1 MEILE
6 EGRGELV
13 GFRDPDEN
21 RRWILENKSRKLEDK
36 RVTVKEAVSKLVNSG
51 DFIAFGGFGHVRVS
65 MSIVYELIRQRKTG
79 LTMAG
84 KTAVH
89 DIDLLVAAGCVE
101 KVETAY
107 SFGHELRGLSP
118 ASRRAVESGKC
129 KVVAEISNA
138 GYQWRFLA
146 GMMGI
151 PFIPAR
157 ILAGT
162 DTFRRSSAKIVRCP
176 FTNKPVTLIPSC
188 NPDVG
193 VVHVHR
199 CDIYGN
205 AQIDGALI
213 EDYEL
218 SRASRRLIV
227 TTERII
233 PHEKIRLEPWRTSIP
248 FYLVDAVIEVPYGA
262 HPCQMPLRYSFDE
275 DHISEWLNLSRT
287 DDGVKEYFEK
297 YVYSIDTFD
306 QYLKLIGG
314 RKRLKRLEMAERR
327 VGVRS
332 R

>member
-1 MEILE
+1 
-6 EGRGELV
+6 
-13 GFRDPDEN
+13 
-21 RRWILENKSRKLEDK
+21 
-36 RVTVKEAVSKLVNSG
+36 
-51 DFIAFGGFGHVRVS
+51 
-65 MSIVYELIRQRKTG
+65 
-79 LTMAG
+79 
-84 KTAVH
+84 
-89 DIDLLVAAGCVE
+89 
-101 KVETAY
+101 
-107 SFGHELRGLSP
+107 
-118 ASRRAVESGKC
+118 
-129 KVVAEISNA
+129 
-138 GYQWRFLA
+138 
-146 GMMGI
+146 
-151 PFIPAR
+151 
-157 ILAGT
+157 
-162 DTFRRSSAKIVRCP
+162 P
-176 FTNKPVTLIPSC
+176 FTKKPVTVIPSC

-227 TTERII
+227 TTEKII

-262 HPCQMPLRYSFDE
+262 HPCQMPLLYSFDE

-297 YVYSIDTFD
+297 YVYSIETFD

-314 RKRLKRLEMAERR
+314 KKRLRRLEMAERR
-327 VGVRS
+327 VGQKS